1 MKSGHPA
8 VDAVGNPENNTAGI
22 RMKRLAIGRVI
33 TGLALTAAGAG
44 VVVMLQPSGIT
55 AGWVAAMAVL
65 ASIIWS
71 LLMLGLKAA
80 PEPVEAQSDQASRE
94 SVNRALLEL
103 LGECSARF
111 IGQSRMID
119 EENGRM
125 QKILSDAIAELTD
138 SFHGMHS
145 NVADQQRLALS
156 LTDAA
161 SSSGGGNRFDH
172 FIEETSGTM
181 QRIVDTIVA
190 NSKAGMELVELTDGI
205 ARRTHEVERILSAI
219 GGIAKQTNL
228 LALNAA
234 IEAARA
240 GEAGRGFAVVADEV
254 RDLSTR
260 TAQFSDEI
268 AKVMAGM
275 GDVVRE
281 TETAIERM
289 ASQDMTF
296 ALESKQ
302 RVEEVVG
309 RVQQIS
315 NDRSHVIEQL
325 GRSAGKVDV
334 EVNRAVTA
342 LQFQDLVSQ
351 LIGHVG
357 RRVEALRGSAQ
368 TIESLRKALEANPD
382 DAGVI
387 QRVRDDLI
395 RLGEHLDTHD
405 VSGKHNPVAQQ
416 ALTHGDIELF

>member
-1 MKSGHPA
+1 
-8 VDAVGNPENNTAGI
+8 
-22 RMKRLAIGRVI
+22 MKRVAIGRVA
-33 TGLALTAAGAG
+33 TGMGLSAVTGAG
-44 VVVMLQPSGIT
+44 VLALQPSG
-55 AGWVAAMAVL
+55 ASVGWVAAMVVIPSL
-65 ASIIWS
+65 VWS
-71 LLMLGLKAA
+71 LLMLK
-80 PEPVEAQSDQASRE
+80 QTTCSKSDDAGSKPG
-94 SVNRALLEL
+94 SVGSDDQALLEL
-103 LGECSARF
+103 LAEFSARF
-111 IGQSRMID
+111 VDQSHMID

-125 QKILSDAIAELTD
+125 QKILSDAIASLSE
-138 SFHGMHS
+138 SFHGMHA

-156 LTDAA
+156 LTEVATDSNSA
-161 SSSGGGNRFDH
+161 NQFDR
-172 FIEETSGTM
+172 FIEETSDTM

-190 NSKAGMELVELTDGI
+190 NSKVGMELVELTDDI
-205 ARRTHEVERILSAI
+205 ARRTHEVERILSEI

-268 AKVMAGM
+268 SRVMSGV
-275 GDVVRE
+275 GGVVKE
-281 TETAIERM
+281 TESAIQRM

-315 NDRSHVIEQL
+315 NDRSHAIAQL
-325 GRSAGKVDV
+325 GQAAGRVDI

-357 RRVEALRGSAQ
+357 LRVESLRGAVQ
-368 TIESLRKALEANPD
+368 TIEGLRKSLKANPGHPE
-382 DAGVI
+382 AV
-387 QRVRDDLI
+387 QKVRDELV
-395 RLGEHLDTHD
+395 RLGEHLDTHK

-416 ALTHGDIELF
+416 ALSHGDIELF

>member
-1 MKSGHPA
+1 MNRVS
-8 VDAVGNPENNTAGI
+8 
-22 RMKRLAIGRVI
+22 IGRVM
-33 TGLALTAAGAG
+33 TGLGVTAVAAVA
-44 VVVMLQPSGIT
+44 VVALQPGGVST
-55 AGWVAAMAVL
+55 GWVAAMAL
-65 ASIIWS
+65 GTSIVWS
-71 LLMLGLKAA
+71 LLLLTHRHGSDAA
-80 PEPVEAQSDQASRE
+80 DATLAPVTECST
-94 SVNRALLEL
+94 VKALLEL
-103 LGECSARF
+103 LGECAVRF
-111 IGQSRMID
+111 VDQSRMID

-125 QKILSDAIAELTD
+125 QKILGDAIAELTD
-138 SFHGMHS
+138 SFHGMHA

-156 LTDAA
+156 LTDA
-161 SSSGGGNRFDH
+161 SVNTGGSNQFDQ
-172 FIEETSGTM
+172 FIDETSGTM

-190 NSKAGMELVELTDGI
+190 NSKVGMELVELTDGI
-205 ARRTHEVERILSAI
+205 ARRTHEVERILSEI

-268 AKVMAGM
+268 SKVMSGM
-275 GDVVRE
+275 GDVVKE
-281 TETAIERM
+281 TEDAIQRM

-302 RVEEVVG
+302 RVEDVVG

-315 NDRSHVIEQL
+315 NDRSQAIAQL
-325 GRSAGKVDV
+325 GQSAGKVDI

-351 LIGHVG
+351 LINHVG

-368 TIESLRKALEANPD
+368 AIEGLRKALETHPD
-382 DAGVI
+382 DPAAI
-387 QRVRDDLI
+387 QRVRDELV
-395 RLGEHLDTHD
+395 RLGEHLDTHE
-405 VSGKHNPVAQQ
+405 VSGKHNPVAQH
-416 ALTHGDIELF
+416 ALSHGDIELF

>member
-1 MKSGHPA
+1 M
-8 VDAVGNPENNTAGI
+8 
-22 RMKRLAIGRVI
+22 
-33 TGLALTAAGAG
+33 TGLGLTVAVAG
-44 VVVMLQPSGIT
+44 VVVAFQPSGAS
-55 AGWVAAMAVL
+55 AGWVATMAVL
-65 ASIIWS
+65 LSLVWS
-71 LLMLGLKAA
+71 FLMLGQKTSS
-80 PEPVEAQSDQASRE
+80 EPVDAGSGPASG
-94 SVNRALLEL
+94 SGVNQALLEL

-111 IGQSRMID
+111 VGQSRMID
-119 EENGRM
+119 DENGRM
-125 QKILSDAIAELTD
+125 QKILSDAIATLTD
-138 SFHGMHS
+138 SFHGMHA

-156 LTDAA
+156 LTDASINSNGA
-161 SSSGGGNRFDH
+161 NQFDV

-190 NSKAGMELVELTDGI
+190 NSKVGMELVELTDGI
-205 ARRTHEVERILSAI
+205 ARRTHEVERILSEI

-268 AKVMAGM
+268 SKVMSGM

-281 TETAIERM
+281 TEDAIQRM

-315 NDRSHVIEQL
+315 NARSHAIEQL
-325 GRSAGKVDV
+325 GQAAGKVDV

-351 LIGHVG
+351 LISHVG

-368 TIESLRKALEANPD
+368 TIESLGKALEANPD

-416 ALTHGDIELF
+416 ALSHGDIELF

>member
-1 MKSGHPA
+1 
-8 VDAVGNPENNTAGI
+8 
-22 RMKRLAIGRVI
+22 MKRSAIGRVM
-33 TGLALTAAGAG
+33 TGLGLTAAVAG
-44 VVVMLQPSGIT
+44 VVVALQPGGAS
-55 AGWVAAMAVL
+55 AGWVAAMAVIPSL
-65 ASIIWS
+65 VWS
-71 LLMLGLKAA
+71 FLMLGQKTVSGSADAESGRAA
-80 PEPVEAQSDQASRE
+80 GSG
-94 SVNRALLEL
+94 VNQALLDL
-103 LGECSARF
+103 LGECSVRF
-111 IGQSRMID
+111 VGQSRMID
-119 EENGRM
+119 DENGRM
-125 QKILSDAIAELTD
+125 QKILSDAIATLTD
-138 SFHGMHS
+138 SFHGMHA

-156 LTDAA
+156 LTDASI
-161 SSSGGGNRFDH
+161 SSNGANQFDV
-172 FIEETSGTM
+172 FIEETSATM

-190 NSKAGMELVELTDGI
+190 NSKMGMELVELTDGI
-205 ARRTHEVERILSAI
+205 ARRTHEVERILSEI

-268 AKVMAGM
+268 SKVMSGM

-281 TETAIERM
+281 TEAAIQRM

-315 NDRSHVIEQL
+315 NARSHAIEQL
-325 GRSAGKVDV
+325 GQSAGKVDV

-382 DAGVI
+382 DAEVI